1 MRMKSKSPLSNS
13 FSLVG
18 LALAVALL
26 LDAALSVNGL
36 VSEQAS
42 LFPAAARFLETLA
55 AEILHTGVAL
65 AAFASGIMLAVSL
78 ILLPMQHIY
87 RAREARLLRERER
100 LEAYNA
106 ELAYQAASDGLLGIA
121 NRREF
126 ERVLELEWLRA
137 ARERQ
142 PLSLLMID
150 IDCFKRF
157 NDSYGHQH
165 GDTCLREVAG
175 ILRAAAARPG
185 DLAARYGGEEMVLLM
200 PHTGLEGAIRM
211 AERIHDMLA
220 ERALPFPDSPVASH
234 VTVSIGVS
242 AMLPVRDANRAILVQ
257 QADEGLYEAKENGR
271 NQTATVPHL
280 RLISSLEGATFHS
293 SHAQGA

>member
-1 MRMKSKSPLSNS
+1 MHMKPKSPLSDS
-13 FSLVG
+13 PSLVG

-26 LDAALSVNGL
+26 LDAALSINGL
-36 VSEQAS
+36 VPAQES
-42 LFPAAARFLETLA
+42 LFPAAVNFLETLA
-55 AEILHTGVAL
+55 ADILHTGMALVA
-65 AAFASGIMLAVSL
+65 FVGGMLAVSVF
-78 ILLPMQHIY
+78 LLPMQQFY

-100 LEAYNA
+100 LEACNA
-106 ELAYQAASDGLLGIA
+106 ELAYQAANDGLMGIA

-126 ERVLELEWLRA
+126 ERVLKLEWLRA

-150 IDCFKRF
+150 IDCFKCF
-157 NDSYGHQH
+157 NDSYGHQR
-165 GDTCLREVAG
+165 GDTCLSEVAD

-185 DLAARYGGEEMVLLM
+185 DLVARYGGEEMVLLM
-200 PHTGLEGAIRM
+200 PHTGLEGAISM

-242 AMLPVRDANRAILVQ
+242 SILPVRDANRAILVQ
-257 QADEGLYEAKENGR
+257 QADEGLYAAKESGR
-271 NQTATVPHL
+271 NRTATVPHL
-280 RLISSLEGATFHS
+280 RLIPSREGVTFGPN
-293 SHAQGA
+293 HAQGA